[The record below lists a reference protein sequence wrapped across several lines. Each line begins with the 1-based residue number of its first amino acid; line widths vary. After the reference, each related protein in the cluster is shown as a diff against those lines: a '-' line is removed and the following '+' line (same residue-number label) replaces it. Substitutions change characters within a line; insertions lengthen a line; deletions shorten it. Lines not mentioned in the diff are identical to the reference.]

1 MLPAVTLRRPD
12 DLLAVVDVVT
22 VPSSSRETWPQV
34 AVVEES
40 LRLLRNERARLAG
53 LCVNFNDGV
62 GLMAALIVFERKS
75 ATVLPPLRRGDVV
88 RIWKQGAININL
100 LPGCNVEQDRDC
112 NVQCVA
118 RLHIVKGTVLR
129 LNLIGR

>member
-1 MLPAVTLRRPD
+1 LPVCASTSM
-12 DLLAVVDVVT
+12 T
-22 VPSSSRETWPQV
+22 VYTWWPRWLYSNV
-34 AVVEES
+34 
-40 LRLLRNERARLAG
+40 
-53 LCVNFNDGV
+53 
-62 GLMAALIVFERKS
+62 KS
-75 ATVLPPLRRGDVV
+75 AAVLPPLRRGDVV